1 MGPGA
6 GGANC
11 QVIDVTSLSYCPD
24 IAWYPLHINDAS
36 AGGVING
43 IPIICAGRTSS
54 GEVSACYAHNRTLNA
69 WEFFVDLY
77 VARKRPASVV
87 LDSGALWV
95 TGGYKQGHSPSSYLR
110 STELIFPNG
119 TLTLGPDLP
128 LNEPRVAHC
137 MTKMHDG
144 RVMIIG
150 TSGYISLKN
159 TVRIFDPSTGIWTNG
174 PNLLFGRSNH
184 ACATF
189 KSALHDGRPVVLAA
203 GGCGQTTA
211 EIYDYT
217 IPGKSWERSKN
228 IIIFL

>member
-11 QVIDVTSLSYCPD
+11 QVIDVTSSSYCPD

-69 WEFFVDLY
+69 WQLFVDLA
-77 VARKRPASVV
+77 VARKRPASVA

-95 TGGYKQGHSPSSYLR
+95 TGGYSQSPPYYLR

-119 TLTLGPDLP
+119 TLTSGPDLP
-128 LNEPRVAHC
+128 ANEPRVAHC

-144 RVMIIG
+144 RVLIAG
-150 TSGYISLKN
+150 TSGYISLKS
-159 TVRIFDPSTGIWTNG
+159 TVRIFDPSTGSWTNG
-174 PNLLFGRSNH
+174 PNLLYPRLSA

-189 KSALHDGRPVVLAA
+189 TSLFHGGRPVVMVA
-203 GGCGQTTA
+203 GGSGQATT

-217 IPGKSWERSKN
+217 IPGKSWERSN
-228 IIIFL
+228 TFFFL